1 MTLSML
7 EPHTYD
13 ARMAQN
19 SSNTGVP
26 ALTRKQEK
34 QDARRREII
43 RASRDLFFEESF
55 DNVSI
60 RDLEKATGLT
70 RGAIYYYFESKEDI
84 YGAVVVEGLERVRN
98 LLLDASG
105 THEGDPKAQLVALYR
120 ALAEHYFQERQI
132 FDNLLRYF
140 FGMRPTTTL
149 SAQLLRDTE
158 DQVRLTQSIVEGII
172 EAGNKSGVFQCKDP
186 EFAGMAIWGVY
197 VTMIQMAGDNER
209 LRAVARPRQIL
220 IKQLEDHIL
229 SIVGAKP

>member
-1 MTLSML
+1 MALSLL
-7 EPHTYD
+7 EADAYD
-13 ARMAQN
+13 PNMAQQ
-19 SSNTGVP
+19 SSDSGEAVP
-26 ALTRKQEK
+26 SRKQEK

-43 RASRDLFFEESF
+43 RASRNLFFEASF

-84 YGAVVVEGLERVRN
+84 YGAVVIEGLERVRN
-98 LLLDASG
+98 LLLEASG
-105 THEGDPKAQLVALYR
+105 AHEGDPKAQLVALYR

-149 SAQLLRDTE
+149 SDQLLQDTE
-158 DQVRLTQSIVEGII
+158 DQVRATQSIVEGII
-172 EAGNKSGVFQCKDP
+172 AEGNQTGVFACDDP
-186 EFAGMAIWGVY
+186 EFAGMAIWGIY

-209 LRAVARPRQIL
+209 LRAVARPRDVL
-220 IKQLEDHIL
+220 IRQLEDHIL
-229 SIVGAKP
+229 GIVGARS